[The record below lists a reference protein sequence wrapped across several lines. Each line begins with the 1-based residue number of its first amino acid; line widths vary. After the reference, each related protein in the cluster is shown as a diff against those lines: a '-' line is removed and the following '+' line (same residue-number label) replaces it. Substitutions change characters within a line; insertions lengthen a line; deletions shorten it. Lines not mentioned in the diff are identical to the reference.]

1 MIQGQVKKMRLDN
14 FDLNLLVAFD
24 ILLQEK
30 NVTKAA
36 ARAFVTQAAMSAQ
49 LKRLREAFQD
59 EILAQQGKKM
69 VPTPYA
75 LAMHPEITETIASLR
90 ALIARKGKFDPATS
104 EREFKIVASDYIT
117 TVLLVPLLG
126 AISTIAPF
134 VKLDIALPYSNTNKS
149 LADGELDMF
158 LGPETFTH
166 PDHPSELIF
175 EERHVVVGWS
185 GNPHMNEQMTIKRLS
200 ELGHVGVS
208 ISGGD
213 TYIDAWMRE
222 TNIERR
228 IEVRAPSFL
237 QAPFLVLETNRVCLM
252 HERLAQSLAGR
263 LPLRIAELP
272 FEVPPMR
279 EMLQFH
285 ATREK
290 DPGLTWLR
298 EQIKSLATLR

>member
-1 MIQGQVKKMRLDN
+1 MRLDN

-36 ARAFVTQAAMSAQ
+36 ARAHVTQAAMSAQ

-75 LAMHPEITETIASLR
+75 IAMHPEITETIAALR
-90 ALIARKGKFDPATS
+90 SLIARKGRFDPGTS
-104 EREFKIVASDYIT
+104 EREFKIAASDYIT

-126 AISTIAPF
+126 AIAPISPF
-134 VKLDIALPYSNTNKS
+134 VKLNIALPYSDTNKS
-149 LADGELDMF
+149 MADGELDMF
-158 LGPETFTH
+158 LGPESFTH
-166 PDHPSELIF
+166 PDHPCELIF
-175 EERHVVVGWS
+175 EERHVLVGWS
-185 GNPHMNEQMTIKRLS
+185 GNPHMEGTMSAKRLAA
-200 ELGHVGVS
+200 LGHVGVT
-208 ISGGD
+208 ISGSD
-213 TYIDAWMRE
+213 TFIDAWMRE
-222 TNIERR
+222 AGIERR

-237 QAPFLVLETNRVCLM
+237 QAPFLVLETNRVCIM

-263 LPLRIAELP
+263 LPLSIAELP
-272 FEVPPMR
+272 FDVPPMR

>member
-1 MIQGQVKKMRLDN
+1 MRLDN

-36 ARAFVTQAAMSAQ
+36 ARAHVTQAAMSAQ

-185 GNPHMNEQMTIKRLS
+185 GNPHM
-200 ELGHVGVS
+200 
-208 ISGGD
+208 
-213 TYIDAWMRE
+213 
-222 TNIERR
+222 

-263 LPLRIAELP
+263 LPLRIANLP

>member
-1 MIQGQVKKMRLDN
+1 MRLDN

-24 ILLQEK
+24 ILLEEK

-36 ARAFVTQAAMSAQ
+36 ARLHVTQSAMSAL

-75 LAMHPEITETIASLR
+75 LAMHPEIADTIASLR

-104 EREFKIVASDYIT
+104 EREFKIAASDYIT

-134 VKLDIALPYSNTNKS
+134 IKLDIALPYADTNKS
-149 LADGELDMF
+149 MADGELDMF
-158 LGPETFTH
+158 LGPEDFTH

-175 EERHVVVGWS
+175 EERHVAVGWS
-185 GNPHMNEQMTIKRLS
+185 GNPHMEETMTAKLLA

-208 ISGGD
+208 ISGKD
-213 TYIDAWMRE
+213 TFIDAWMRE
-222 TNIERR
+222 ADIERR

-237 QAPFLVLETNRVCLM
+237 QAPFLVLETMRVCIM
-252 HERLAQSLAGR
+252 HERLARSLADR

-272 FEVPPMR
+272 FAVPPMR

-285 ATREK
+285 VTREK

-298 EQIKSLATLR
+298 GQIKSLASRS

>member
-1 MIQGQVKKMRLDN
+1 MRLDN
-14 FDLNLLVAFD
+14 FDLNLLLAFD

-36 ARAFVTQAAMSAQ
+36 VRAHVTQAAMSAQ

-75 LAMHPEITETIASLR
+75 LAMHPEITATIAALR
-90 ALIARKGKFDPATS
+90 ALIARKGKFDPAIS

-126 AISTIAPF
+126 AISAIAPF
-134 VKLDIALPYSNTNKS
+134 VKLNIALPYSNTNKS
-149 LADGELDMF
+149 MADGELDMF
-158 LGPETFTH
+158 LGPESFTH
-166 PDHPSELIF
+166 PDHPSELVF

-185 GNPHMNEQMTIKRLS
+185 GNPHMDGEMSAELLS

-208 ISGGD
+208 ISGSD
-213 TYIDAWMRE
+213 TFIDAWMRE

-237 QAPFLVLETNRVCLM
+237 QAPFLVLETNRVCVM

-272 FEVPPMR
+272 FAVPPMR

-298 EQIKSLATLR
+298 NQIKSLASLS

>member
-1 MIQGQVKKMRLDN
+1 MRLDN

-36 ARAFVTQAAMSAQ
+36 VRAHVTQAAMSAQ
-49 LKRLREAFQD
+49 LKRLRDAFQD

-75 LAMHPEITETIASLR
+75 MAMHPEITATIAALR
-90 ALIARKGKFDPATS
+90 ALIARKGRFEPAVS
-104 EREFKIVASDYIT
+104 EREFKIAASDYIT

-126 AISTIAPF
+126 AISAIAPY
-134 VKLDIALPYSNTNKS
+134 VKLDIALPYSNTNKAM
-149 LADGELDMF
+149 ADGELDMF

-185 GNPHMNEQMTIKRLS
+185 GNASMKGPMSSKLLS
-200 ELGHVGVS
+200 ELGHVGVA

-213 TYIDAWMRE
+213 TFIDAWMRE
-222 TNIERR
+222 TNIKRR

-237 QAPFLVLETNRVCLM
+237 QAPFLVLETNRVCIM

-272 FEVPPMR
+272 YEVPPMR
-279 EMLQFH
+279 EMLQYH

-298 EQIKSLATLR
+298 DQIRGLASRS